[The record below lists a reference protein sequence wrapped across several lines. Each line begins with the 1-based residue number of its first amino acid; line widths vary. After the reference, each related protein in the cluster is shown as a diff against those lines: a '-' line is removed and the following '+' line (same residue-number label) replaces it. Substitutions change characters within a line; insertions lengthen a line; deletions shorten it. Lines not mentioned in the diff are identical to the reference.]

1 MLDKMRQRSMFHT
14 KGQDKNPA
22 EQLIVLETGNL
33 SEKEFREKIKMIQNL
48 GKRIEIQIE
57 KI

>member
-1 MLDKMRQRSMFHT
+1 MFHT